1 MMAVPLD
8 RFKQQLLASSLMS
21 STELD
26 VVLAGLSS
34 ERPPRDGEQLA
45 RLLVKE
51 QKLTAYQAQQIFSGK
66 GKSLVMGNYVI
77 LDKLGQGGMGMVLK
91 ARHKRMD
98 RIVALKILSPTV
110 TQNPESARRFQREVK
125 AAARLEHPNVVTAY
139 DADEANATHFLVM
152 QYVDGTDLS
161 VLIKEQGP
169 LSVEKAVGCVLQA
182 ACGLQYAHSQGVVHR
197 DIKPANL
204 LLDSSGTVKI
214 LDMGLARLDSA
225 GAEQDQLTGT
235 GQIMGTI
242 DYMAPEQALDTKH
255 ADARADIYALG
266 VTLWYLLTGRSLYAG
281 GTVVMKLLAHQN
293 HPIPS
298 LRQACPHASPEL
310 EAAFEKMVAK
320 TPESRFQS
328 MTEVIADLAR
338 CTGSSSS
345 VPMVATAPGEDSRLS
360 EFLRAMTS
368 LPEQAV
374 MTKAPAKKKVGSP
387 PTDRTMAMFSS
398 KVGTDPQT
406 QQSLLRP
413 VAARTTRRRPP
424 DCPWWK
430 SLTTQIAGGGASVL
444 LLAAIIFFMRTKD
457 GLIRVEINDPEI
469 EVAIKGTDIVL
480 KQADQGTDV
489 KLSAGDHTIIVQ
501 RGDFTFETDKLVLKR
516 GDTVTVKVELLAGQ
530 VQVHQGDMLL
540 GQGPLPEQIIRPDAE
555 PQIGSG
561 WHGWPAEAPPPAT
574 APFNAEQA
582 QQHQEAWA
590 KYLDVPVEY
599 TNSIGMKFRLIPPG
613 EFTMG
618 STKEE
623 IEEALKFE
631 LGDGRWQECMKS
643 EAPQHKV
650 ILTQPIYLGVNEVT
664 QAEYEKVMGVNP
676 SYFAPSGEGKEAV
689 AGLDTGRH
697 PVELVS
703 WNDAAEFCAK
713 VSQQEKLK
721 PFYLREGET
730 ITPLD
735 GTGYRLPTEAEWE
748 YSCRAGTT
756 TKFWIG
762 DKDEELVRAGWFR
775 TNFRMLTHA
784 AGQLKA
790 NPYGLFDIHG
800 NVFEW
805 VEDWW
810 EPTYYGEF
818 QVKPSVDPI
827 APPYSVTQRV
837 IRGGDWHDHA
847 SSCRAA
853 GRHATPPAARHFHVG
868 FRVSL
873 GLAAVRRALKM
884 AGPAMPQSAAT
895 APSVLAGW
903 HGWPAEAPPPAIAPF
918 DAEQAKKH
926 QEAWAKYL
934 DVPVEYT
941 NSIGMKFRLIPPG
954 EFTMGSTKEE
964 IEEALKITGKD
975 THWQECMKSEAPQ
988 HKVILT
994 QPIYLG
1000 VNEVTQAE
1008 YEKVMG
1014 INPSGFASMGTKKE
1028 AVTGM
1033 ETTSHPVETVSWNDA
1048 AEFCAKLSKQEEL
1061 KPFYSRAGETITP
1074 LDGTGYRLPT
1084 EAEWEYACR
1093 AGTTTKYWI
1102 GDKDEDLVRAD
1113 WFGTKSGGRTHAAG
1127 ELKANPYGLCDIH
1140 GNVWEW
1146 VEDWWGPTYYGES
1159 QEKPAINPNAPS
1171 SAGSL
1176 RVLRGGHWFDH
1187 AFGCRAA
1194 DRYAQPPTS
1203 RHGAQG
1209 FRVSLGVAAVRR
1221 ALKMAGPAMPQSA
1234 ATAPSVLVG
1243 WHGWPAE
1250 APPPAIAPFDAEQAK
1265 KHQEAWAKYLGV
1277 PVEYT
1282 NSIGMKFRLIPPG
1295 EFTMGST
1302 KDQLNVALNGVTDS
1316 TWENMIKSGAPQHQV
1331 ILTQPIYLGVNEV
1344 TQADYQKVMGINPS
1358 HFTPMSRGKEAVA
1371 GMETTNHPVEGV
1383 TWNDAA
1389 EFCARL
1395 SEQEELKPFYFRDG
1409 ETITPRE
1416 GTGYRLPTEAEWEC
1430 ACRAGTTTKYWFGD
1444 KDEDLMPNGW
1454 FQSNSV
1460 GRTHAVGEL
1469 KANPYGLF
1477 DIHGNICEWVQD
1489 GWDASWY
1496 RQFQEKPAINPSSP
1510 FSAGSQRVIRGG
1522 HWHYH
1527 ADTCRSALRFAVGTT
1542 HLGYDIGFR
1551 VSLVANGTQFRKIA
1565 GTFQVL

>member
-1 MMAVPLD
+1 MAVPLD

-139 DADEANATHFLVM
+139 DADEVNATHFLVM

-424 DCPWWK
+424 DSPWWK

-676 SYFAPSGEGKEAV
+676 SYFAPSGEGKDAV

-697 PVELVS
+697 PVERVS

-713 VSQQEKLK
+713 LSQQEKLK
-721 PFYLREGET
+721 PFYLRAGET

-748 YSCRAGTT
+748 YSCRAGTM

-762 DKDEELVRAGWFR
+762 DQDEDLLHAGWF
-775 TNFRMLTHA
+775 
-784 AGQLKA
+784 GK
-790 NPYGLFDIHG
+790 
-800 NVFEW
+800 
-805 VEDWW
+805 
-810 EPTYYGEF
+810 
-818 QVKPSVDPI
+818 
-827 APPYSVTQRV
+827 
-837 IRGGDWHDHA
+837 
-847 SSCRAA
+847 
-853 GRHATPPAARHFHVG
+853 
-868 FRVSL
+868 
-873 GLAAVRRALKM
+873 
-884 AGPAMPQSAAT
+884 
-895 APSVLAGW
+895 
-903 HGWPAEAPPPAIAPF
+903 
-918 DAEQAKKH
+918 
-926 QEAWAKYL
+926 
-934 DVPVEYT
+934 
-941 NSIGMKFRLIPPG
+941 NSG
-954 EFTMGSTKEE
+954 
-964 IEEALKITGKD
+964 A
-975 THWQECMKSEAPQ
+975 
-988 HKVILT
+988 
-994 QPIYLG
+994 
-1000 VNEVTQAE
+1000 
-1008 YEKVMG
+1008 
-1014 INPSGFASMGTKKE
+1014 
-1028 AVTGM
+1028 
-1033 ETTSHPVETVSWNDA
+1033 
-1048 AEFCAKLSKQEEL
+1048 
-1061 KPFYSRAGETITP
+1061 
-1074 LDGTGYRLPT
+1074 
-1084 EAEWEYACR
+1084 
-1093 AGTTTKYWI
+1093 
-1102 GDKDEDLVRAD
+1102 
-1113 WFGTKSGGRTHAAG
+1113 RTHAAR

-1146 VEDWWGPTYYGES
+1146 VEDWWSPTYYGES
-1159 QEKPAINPNAPS
+1159 QEKPTLNPNGPS
-1171 SAGSL
+1171 SAGTWH
-1176 RVLRGGHWFDH
+1176 VIRGGNWHNNASH
-1187 AFGCRAA
+1187 CRPA
-1194 DRYAQPPTS
+1194 DRYASAPTA
-1203 RHGAQG
+1203 RDVNFG
-1209 FRVSLGVAAVRR
+1209 FRVSLGLAAVRR

-1282 NSIGMKFRLIPPG
+1282 NSIGMKFILLPPG

-1302 KDQLNVALNGVTDS
+1302 AFEIEAVLIEAAFKDVVPDDKHMQ
-1316 TWENMIKSGAPQHQV
+1316 ECIKSEAPRHKV
-1331 ILTQPIYLGVNEV
+1331 ILTQPVYLGVNEV
-1344 TQADYQKVMGINPS
+1344 TQAEYEKVMGVNPS
-1358 HFTPMSRGKEAVA
+1358 HFAPLGAGKEAVA
-1371 GMETTNHPVEGV
+1371 GLETIDHPVEWLS
-1383 TWNDAA
+1383 WNDAA
-1389 EFCARL
+1389 EFCVKL
-1395 SEQEELKPFYFRDG
+1395 SKQEKLKPFYFREG
-1409 ETITPRE
+1409 ETITPLD
-1416 GTGYRLPTEAEWEC
+1416 GTGYRLPSEAEWEF
-1430 ACRAGTTTKYWFGD
+1430 ACRAGTATKYWIGD
-1444 KDEDLMPNGW
+1444 RDEDLVRAGW
-1454 FQSNSV
+1454 FRGNA
-1460 GRTHAVGEL
+1460 GDRTHAAGEL
-1469 KANPYGLF
+1469 KANPFGLH
-1477 DIHGNICEWVQD
+1477 DIHGNVWEWVQD

-1510 FSAGSQRVIRGG
+1510 FSAGSQRVFRGG
-1522 HWHYH
+1522 GWYDTAFGCRSPNRLAVVPSFRFFNVGFRLSVVVSADPDRRAAEWVLSIGGKIQVNDQEREIPAAELPKQPFRLTGVNLRDNQKVTDAGLAHFKDCKNLAWLNLGQTAVTDAGLAHFKDCKNLTRLKLYGTRVTDAGLAH
-1527 ADTCRSALRFAVGTT
+1527 FQDCKNLTELSLDHMAVTDAGLAHFKDCKNLTQLNLGQTAVTDAGLAHLKDCKNLTELNMADTNVSDSGLEQLARYSKLTFLNVTNTKVTEAGVKKLSAALPGCE
-1542 HLGYDIGFR
+1542 
-1551 VSLVANGTQFRKIA
+1551 LVPAISGEARD
-1565 GTFQVL
+1565 

>member
-1 MMAVPLD
+1 MAVPLD

-139 DADEANATHFLVM
+139 DADEVNATHFLVM

-424 DCPWWK
+424 DSPWWK

-530 VQVHQGDMLL
+530 V
-540 GQGPLPEQIIRPDAE
+540 
-555 PQIGSG
+555 
-561 WHGWPAEAPPPAT
+561 
-574 APFNAEQA
+574 
-582 QQHQEAWA
+582 
-590 KYLDVPVEY
+590 
-599 TNSIGMKFRLIPPG
+599 
-613 EFTMG
+613 
-618 STKEE
+618 
-623 IEEALKFE
+623 
-631 LGDGRWQECMKS
+631 
-643 EAPQHKV
+643 
-650 ILTQPIYLGVNEVT
+650 
-664 QAEYEKVMGVNP
+664 
-676 SYFAPSGEGKEAV
+676 
-689 AGLDTGRH
+689 
-697 PVELVS
+697 
-703 WNDAAEFCAK
+703 
-713 VSQQEKLK
+713 
-721 PFYLREGET
+721 
-730 ITPLD
+730 
-735 GTGYRLPTEAEWE
+735 
-748 YSCRAGTT
+748 
-756 TKFWIG
+756 
-762 DKDEELVRAGWFR
+762 
-775 TNFRMLTHA
+775 
-784 AGQLKA
+784 
-790 NPYGLFDIHG
+790 
-800 NVFEW
+800 
-805 VEDWW
+805 
-810 EPTYYGEF
+810 
-818 QVKPSVDPI
+818 
-827 APPYSVTQRV
+827 
-837 IRGGDWHDHA
+837 
-847 SSCRAA
+847 
-853 GRHATPPAARHFHVG
+853 
-868 FRVSL
+868 
-873 GLAAVRRALKM
+873 
-884 AGPAMPQSAAT
+884 
-895 APSVLAGW
+895 
-903 HGWPAEAPPPAIAPF
+903 
-918 DAEQAKKH
+918 
-926 QEAWAKYL
+926 
-934 DVPVEYT
+934 
-941 NSIGMKFRLIPPG
+941 
-954 EFTMGSTKEE
+954 
-964 IEEALKITGKD
+964 
-975 THWQECMKSEAPQ
+975 
-988 HKVILT
+988 
-994 QPIYLG
+994 
-1000 VNEVTQAE
+1000 
-1008 YEKVMG
+1008 
-1014 INPSGFASMGTKKE
+1014 
-1028 AVTGM
+1028 
-1033 ETTSHPVETVSWNDA
+1033 
-1048 AEFCAKLSKQEEL
+1048 
-1061 KPFYSRAGETITP
+1061 
-1074 LDGTGYRLPT
+1074 
-1084 EAEWEYACR
+1084 
-1093 AGTTTKYWI
+1093 
-1102 GDKDEDLVRAD
+1102 
-1113 WFGTKSGGRTHAAG
+1113 
-1127 ELKANPYGLCDIH
+1127 
-1140 GNVWEW
+1140 
-1146 VEDWWGPTYYGES
+1146 
-1159 QEKPAINPNAPS
+1159 
-1171 SAGSL
+1171 
-1176 RVLRGGHWFDH
+1176 
-1187 AFGCRAA
+1187 
-1194 DRYAQPPTS
+1194 
-1203 RHGAQG
+1203 
-1209 FRVSLGVAAVRR
+1209 
-1221 ALKMAGPAMPQSA
+1221 
-1234 ATAPSVLVG
+1234 
-1243 WHGWPAE
+1243 
-1250 APPPAIAPFDAEQAK
+1250 
-1265 KHQEAWAKYLGV
+1265 
-1277 PVEYT
+1277 
-1282 NSIGMKFRLIPPG
+1282 
-1295 EFTMGST
+1295 
-1302 KDQLNVALNGVTDS
+1302 
-1316 TWENMIKSGAPQHQV
+1316 
-1331 ILTQPIYLGVNEV
+1331 
-1344 TQADYQKVMGINPS
+1344 
-1358 HFTPMSRGKEAVA
+1358 
-1371 GMETTNHPVEGV
+1371 
-1383 TWNDAA
+1383 
-1389 EFCARL
+1389 
-1395 SEQEELKPFYFRDG
+1395 
-1409 ETITPRE
+1409 
-1416 GTGYRLPTEAEWEC
+1416 
-1430 ACRAGTTTKYWFGD
+1430 
-1444 KDEDLMPNGW
+1444 
-1454 FQSNSV
+1454 
-1460 GRTHAVGEL
+1460 
-1469 KANPYGLF
+1469 
-1477 DIHGNICEWVQD
+1477 
-1489 GWDASWY
+1489 
-1496 RQFQEKPAINPSSP
+1496 
-1510 FSAGSQRVIRGG
+1510 
-1522 HWHYH
+1522 
-1527 ADTCRSALRFAVGTT
+1527 
-1542 HLGYDIGFR
+1542 
-1551 VSLVANGTQFRKIA
+1551 
-1565 GTFQVL
+1565 

>member
-1 MMAVPLD
+1 MAVPLD

-413 VAARTTRRRPP
+413 VAARTARRRPP
-424 DCPWWK
+424 DSPWWK

-631 LGDGRWQECMKS
+631 LGDGR
-643 EAPQHKV
+643 
-650 ILTQPIYLGVNEVT
+650 
-664 QAEYEKVMGVNP
+664 
-676 SYFAPSGEGKEAV
+676 
-689 AGLDTGRH
+689 
-697 PVELVS
+697 
-703 WNDAAEFCAK
+703 
-713 VSQQEKLK
+713 
-721 PFYLREGET
+721 
-730 ITPLD
+730 
-735 GTGYRLPTEAEWE
+735 
-748 YSCRAGTT
+748 
-756 TKFWIG
+756 
-762 DKDEELVRAGWFR
+762 
-775 TNFRMLTHA
+775 
-784 AGQLKA
+784 
-790 NPYGLFDIHG
+790 
-800 NVFEW
+800 
-805 VEDWW
+805 
-810 EPTYYGEF
+810 
-818 QVKPSVDPI
+818 
-827 APPYSVTQRV
+827 
-837 IRGGDWHDHA
+837 
-847 SSCRAA
+847 
-853 GRHATPPAARHFHVG
+853 
-868 FRVSL
+868 
-873 GLAAVRRALKM
+873 
-884 AGPAMPQSAAT
+884 
-895 APSVLAGW
+895 
-903 HGWPAEAPPPAIAPF
+903 
-918 DAEQAKKH
+918 
-926 QEAWAKYL
+926 
-934 DVPVEYT
+934 
-941 NSIGMKFRLIPPG
+941 
-954 EFTMGSTKEE
+954 
-964 IEEALKITGKD
+964 
-975 THWQECMKSEAPQ
+975 WQECMKSEAPQ

-1265 KHQEAWAKYLGV
+1265 KHQEAWAKYLDV

>member
-1 MMAVPLD
+1 MAVPLD

-561 WHGWPAEAPPPAT
+561 WHGWPAEAPPPA
-574 APFNAEQA
+574 
-582 QQHQEAWA
+582 
-590 KYLDVPVEY
+590 
-599 TNSIGMKFRLIPPG
+599 
-613 EFTMG
+613 
-618 STKEE
+618 
-623 IEEALKFE
+623 
-631 LGDGRWQECMKS
+631 
-643 EAPQHKV
+643 
-650 ILTQPIYLGVNEVT
+650 
-664 QAEYEKVMGVNP
+664 
-676 SYFAPSGEGKEAV
+676 
-689 AGLDTGRH
+689 
-697 PVELVS
+697 
-703 WNDAAEFCAK
+703 
-713 VSQQEKLK
+713 
-721 PFYLREGET
+721 
-730 ITPLD
+730 
-735 GTGYRLPTEAEWE
+735 
-748 YSCRAGTT
+748 
-756 TKFWIG
+756 
-762 DKDEELVRAGWFR
+762 
-775 TNFRMLTHA
+775 
-784 AGQLKA
+784 
-790 NPYGLFDIHG
+790 
-800 NVFEW
+800 
-805 VEDWW
+805 
-810 EPTYYGEF
+810 
-818 QVKPSVDPI
+818 
-827 APPYSVTQRV
+827 
-837 IRGGDWHDHA
+837 
-847 SSCRAA
+847 
-853 GRHATPPAARHFHVG
+853 
-868 FRVSL
+868 
-873 GLAAVRRALKM
+873 
-884 AGPAMPQSAAT
+884 
-895 APSVLAGW
+895 
-903 HGWPAEAPPPAIAPF
+903 IAPF

-954 EFTMGSTKEE
+954 EFTMGSTAFE
-964 IEEALKITGKD
+964 IEAVLIEAAFKD
-975 THWQECMKSEAPQ
+975 VVPDDKHMQECIKSEAPR

-994 QPIYLG
+994 QPVYLG

-1014 INPSGFASMGTKKE
+1014 VNPSHFAPLGAGKE
-1028 AVTGM
+1028 AVAGL
-1033 ETTSHPVETVSWNDA
+1033 ETIDHPVEWLSWNDA
-1048 AEFCAKLSKQEEL
+1048 AEFCVKLSKQEKL
-1061 KPFYSRAGETITP
+1061 KPFYFREGETITP
-1074 LDGTGYRLPT
+1074 LDGTGYRLPS
-1084 EAEWEYACR
+1084 EAEWEFACR
-1093 AGTTTKYWI
+1093 AGTATKYWI
-1102 GDKDEDLVRAD
+1102 GDRDEDLVRAG
-1113 WFGTKSGGRTHAAG
+1113 WFRGNAGDRTHAAG
-1127 ELKANPYGLCDIH
+1127 ELKANPFGLHDIH
-1140 GNVWEW
+1140 GNVW
-1146 VEDWWGPTYYGES
+1146 
-1159 QEKPAINPNAPS
+1159 
-1171 SAGSL
+1171 
-1176 RVLRGGHWFDH
+1176 
-1187 AFGCRAA
+1187 
-1194 DRYAQPPTS
+1194 
-1203 RHGAQG
+1203 
-1209 FRVSLGVAAVRR
+1209 
-1221 ALKMAGPAMPQSA
+1221 
-1234 ATAPSVLVG
+1234 
-1243 WHGWPAE
+1243 
-1250 APPPAIAPFDAEQAK
+1250 
-1265 KHQEAWAKYLGV
+1265 
-1277 PVEYT
+1277 
-1282 NSIGMKFRLIPPG
+1282 
-1295 EFTMGST
+1295 
-1302 KDQLNVALNGVTDS
+1302 
-1316 TWENMIKSGAPQHQV
+1316 
-1331 ILTQPIYLGVNEV
+1331 
-1344 TQADYQKVMGINPS
+1344 
-1358 HFTPMSRGKEAVA
+1358 
-1371 GMETTNHPVEGV
+1371 
-1383 TWNDAA
+1383 
-1389 EFCARL
+1389 
-1395 SEQEELKPFYFRDG
+1395 
-1409 ETITPRE
+1409 
-1416 GTGYRLPTEAEWEC
+1416 
-1430 ACRAGTTTKYWFGD
+1430 
-1444 KDEDLMPNGW
+1444 
-1454 FQSNSV
+1454 
-1460 GRTHAVGEL
+1460 
-1469 KANPYGLF
+1469 
-1477 DIHGNICEWVQD
+1477 EWVQD